1 MINHVQFP
9 NLGIELTINRVAFSV
24 FGFDIYWYGIIFA
37 FTMVAGASMAL
48 YLGKKL
54 GINDDDFLDVI
65 IFGAIFGIIGAR
77 AYYVAFAPF
86 EYETLWDMI
95 NLRDGGIG
103 VYGGL
108 IAGAISG
115 VFLCKWKKIKFFDA
129 ADCVFTGFLF
139 GQTFGRWANF
149 MNQEAFGTNTTG
161 LFGMI
166 SENTTRYLN
175 RVAPSLAQQGI
186 TVYPD
191 MPVHPTFLYESVWCL
206 IGFIIIFTYFKKRK
220 FSGEILCMSAAWYG
234 FGRFFIEGLRTDSL
248 ATNGGLRTSQLV
260 AVVTVV
266 AALAFIV
273 YNYIKINKKQEAG
286 ENGQ

>member
-9 NLGIELTINRVAFSV
+9 NLGIEVTINRVAFSV
-24 FGFDIYWYGIIFA
+24 FGFDIYWYGVIFA
-37 FTMVAGASMAL
+37 FTIIRGASVAL

-54 GINDDDFLDVI
+54 GINDDDFIDI
-65 IFGAIFGIIGAR
+65 IMLGTVFGIIGAR

-103 VYGGL
+103 IYGGL
-108 IAGAISG
+108 IAGLVSG
-115 VFLCKWKKIKFFDA
+115 WFLCKWKKINFFDA
-129 ADCVFTGFLF
+129 ADCIFTGFLF

-149 MNQEAFGTNTTG
+149 MNQEAFGTNTDG

-166 SENTTRYLN
+166 SESTTRYLA

-186 TVYPD
+186 TVDPN
-191 MPVHPTFLYESVWCL
+191 MPVHPTFLYESVWCA
-206 IGFIIIFTYFKKRK
+206 IGFIILYRHFKNRK
-220 FSGEILCMSAAWYG
+220 FRGEMLCMSGAWYG

-248 ATNGGLRTSQLV
+248 ATNGGLRTSQII
-260 AVVTVV
+260 AVVTV
-266 AALAFIV
+266 AAAVIFIV
-273 YNYIKINKKQEAG
+273 LNYMKTNKKQEAG
-286 ENGQ
+286 ENG

>member
-9 NLGIELTINRVAFSV
+9 NLGIEVTINRVAFSI
-24 FGFDIYWYGIIFA
+24 FGFDVYWYGILFA
-37 FTMVAGASMAL
+37 TAVITGAAVAIH
-48 YLGKKL
+48 LGKKL
-54 GINDDDFLDVI
+54 GISEDSFIDVI
-65 IFGAIFGIIGAR
+65 MVGAVCGIIGAR

-103 VYGGL
+103 IYGGL
-108 IAGAISG
+108 IAGLLSG
-115 VFLCKWKKIKFFDA
+115 IFACRWKKINFFDA

-149 MNQEAFGTNTTG
+149 MNQEAFGTNTDN

-166 SENTTRYLN
+166 SESTTRYLT
-175 RVAPSLAQQGI
+175 RVAPSLAEQGI
-186 TVYPD
+186 IVDPN
-191 MPVHPTFLYESVWCL
+191 MPVHPTFLYESVWCA
-206 IGFIIIFTYFKKRK
+206 IGFILLYRHFKNRK
-220 FSGEILCMSAAWYG
+220 FSGEQLCLSAAWYG

-248 ATNGGLRTSQLV
+248 ATNGGLRTSQII

-266 AALAFIV
+266 AAACIIV
-273 YNYIKINKKQEAG
+273 YNYVKISKDKKG
-286 ENGQ
+286 EQNG

>member
-9 NLGIELTINRVAFSV
+9 KLGIELTINRVAFSIA
-24 FGFDIYWYGIIFA
+24 GFDIYWYGIIFA
-37 FTMVAGASMAL
+37 FTILRGASMAL

-54 GINDDDFLDVI
+54 NINDDDFIDI
-65 IFGAIFGIIGAR
+65 IMIGAVCGIVGAR

-103 VYGGL
+103 IYGGL
-108 IAGAISG
+108 IAGLTSG
-115 VFLCKWKKIKFFDA
+115 WFLCKWKKINFLDA

-149 MNQEAFGTNTTG
+149 MNQEAFGTNTTNI
-161 LFGMI
+161 FGMI
-166 SENTTRYLN
+166 SEATTRYLT
-175 RVAPSLAQQGI
+175 RVAPYLAQQGI
-186 TVYPD
+186 TVDPN

-206 IGFIIIFTYFKKRK
+206 IGFIILFSYFRHRK
-220 FSGEILCMSAAWYG
+220 FKGEMLCMSGAWYG

-248 ATNGGLRTSQLV
+248 ATNGGLRTSQIIAVVTVLV
-260 AVVTVV
+260 AVV
-266 AALAFIV
+266 FIV
-273 YNYIKINKKQEAG
+273 YNQIKINKAEREV
-286 ENGQ
+286 ENG

>member
-9 NLGIELTINRVAFSV
+9 NLGIEVTINRVAFSV
-24 FGFDIYWYGIIFA
+24 FGFDIYWYGVIFA
-37 FTMVAGASMAL
+37 FTIIRGASVAI

-54 GINDDDFLDVI
+54 GINDDDFIDI
-65 IFGAIFGIIGAR
+65 IMLGTVFGIIGAR

-103 VYGGL
+103 IYGGL
-108 IAGAISG
+108 IAGLFSG
-115 VFLCKWKKIKFFDA
+115 WFLCKWKKINFFDA
-129 ADCVFTGFLF
+129 ADCIFTGFLF

-149 MNQEAFGTNTTG
+149 MNQEAFGTNTDG

-166 SENTTRYLN
+166 SESTTRYLA

-186 TVYPD
+186 TVDPN
-191 MPVHPTFLYESVWCL
+191 MPVHPTFLYESVWCA
-206 IGFIIIFTYFKKRK
+206 IGFVILYRHFKNRK
-220 FSGEILCMSAAWYG
+220 FRGEMLCMSGAWYG

-248 ATNGGLRTSQLV
+248 ATNGGLRTSQII
-260 AVVTVV
+260 AVVTV
-266 AALAFIV
+266 AAAVIFIV
-273 YNYIKINKKQEAG
+273 FNYMKINKKQEAG
-286 ENGQ
+286 ENG

>member
-9 NLGIELTINRVAFSV
+9 NLGIEVTINRVAFSV
-24 FGFDIYWYGIIFA
+24 FGFDIYWYGVIFA
-37 FTMVAGASMAL
+37 FTIIRGASVAL

-54 GINDDDFLDVI
+54 GINDDDFIDI
-65 IFGAIFGIIGAR
+65 IMLGTVFGIIGAR

-103 VYGGL
+103 IYGGL
-108 IAGAISG
+108 IAGLVSG
-115 VFLCKWKKIKFFDA
+115 WFLCKWKKINFFDA
-129 ADCVFTGFLF
+129 ADCIFTGFLF

-149 MNQEAFGTNTTG
+149 MNQEAFGTNTDG

-166 SENTTRYLN
+166 SESTTRYLA

-186 TVYPD
+186 TVDPN
-191 MPVHPTFLYESVWCL
+191 MPVHPTFLYESVWCA
-206 IGFIIIFTYFKKRK
+206 IGFIILYRHFKNRK
-220 FSGEILCMSAAWYG
+220 FRGEMLCMSGAWYG

-248 ATNGGLRTSQLV
+248 ATNGGLRTSQII
-260 AVVTVV
+260 AVVTV
-266 AALAFIV
+266 AAAMIFIV
-273 YNYIKINKKQEAG
+273 FNYMKINKKQEAG
-286 ENGQ
+286 ENG

>member
-9 NLGIELTINRVAFSV
+9 NLGIEVTINRVAFSV
-24 FGFDIYWYGIIFA
+24 FGFDIYWYGVIFA
-37 FTMVAGASMAL
+37 FTIIRGASVAL

-54 GINDDDFLDVI
+54 GINDDDFIDI
-65 IFGAIFGIIGAR
+65 IMLGTVFGIIGAR

-103 VYGGL
+103 IYGGL
-108 IAGAISG
+108 IAGLFSG
-115 VFLCKWKKIKFFDA
+115 WFLCKWKKINFFDA
-129 ADCVFTGFLF
+129 ADCIFTGFLF

-149 MNQEAFGTNTTG
+149 MNQEAFGTNTDG

-166 SENTTRYLN
+166 SESTTRYLA

-186 TVYPD
+186 TVDPN
-191 MPVHPTFLYESVWCL
+191 MPVHPTFLYESVWCA
-206 IGFIIIFTYFKKRK
+206 IGFIILYRHFKNRK
-220 FSGEILCMSAAWYG
+220 FRGEMLCMSGAWYG

-248 ATNGGLRTSQLV
+248 ATNGGLRTSQII
-260 AVVTVV
+260 AVVTV
-266 AALAFIV
+266 AAAVIFIV
-273 YNYIKINKKQEAG
+273 FNYMKINKKQEAG
-286 ENGQ
+286 ENG

>member
-1 MINHVQFP
+1 MINHVRFP
-9 NLGIELTINRVAFSV
+9 RLGIELTINRVAFSV

-37 FTMVAGASMAL
+37 FTVVSGASMAMW
-48 YLGKKL
+48 LGKKI
-54 GINDDDFLDVI
+54 GINDDDFLDAI
-65 IFGAIFGIIGAR
+65 IGGAICGIIGAR

-103 VYGGL
+103 IYGGL
-108 IAGAISG
+108 IAGAVSG
-115 VFLCKWKKIKFFDA
+115 WFLCKWKKIKYFDA

-149 MNQEAFGTNTTG
+149 MNQEAFGTNTTNI
-161 LFGMI
+161 FGMI
-166 SENTTRYLN
+166 SENTTHYLS
-175 RVAPSLAQQGI
+175 RVAPSLARQGI
-186 TVYPD
+186 IVDPD
-191 MPVHPTFLYESVWCL
+191 MPVHPTFLYESVWCA

-248 ATNGGLRTSQLV
+248 ATSGGLRTSQII
-260 AVVTVV
+260 AVTTVV
-266 AALAFIV
+266 ASLAFII

-286 ENGQ
+286 GNG

>member
-9 NLGIELTINRVAFSV
+9 NLGIEVTINRVAFSV

-37 FTMVAGASMAL
+37 FTIIRGASVAL

-54 GINDDDFLDVI
+54 GINDDDFIDI
-65 IFGAIFGIIGAR
+65 IMLGTVFGIIGAR

-103 VYGGL
+103 IYGGL
-108 IAGAISG
+108 IAGLVSG
-115 VFLCKWKKIKFFDA
+115 WFLCKWKKINFFDA
-129 ADCVFTGFLF
+129 ADCIFTGFLF

-149 MNQEAFGTNTTG
+149 MNQEAFGTNTDG

-166 SENTTRYLN
+166 SESTTRYLA

-186 TVYPD
+186 TVDPN
-191 MPVHPTFLYESVWCL
+191 MPVHPTFLYESVWCA
-206 IGFIIIFTYFKKRK
+206 IGFIILYRHFKNRK
-220 FSGEILCMSAAWYG
+220 FRGEMLCMSGAWYG

-248 ATNGGLRTSQLV
+248 ATNGGLRTSQII
-260 AVVTVV
+260 AVVTV
-266 AALAFIV
+266 AAAVIFIV
-273 YNYIKINKKQEAG
+273 FNYMKINKKQEAG
-286 ENGQ
+286 ENG

>member
-9 NLGIELTINRVAFSV
+9 NLGIEVTINRVAFSV
-24 FGFDIYWYGIIFA
+24 FGFDIYWYGVIFA
-37 FTMVAGASMAL
+37 FTIIRGASVAL

-54 GINDDDFLDVI
+54 GINDDDFIDI
-65 IFGAIFGIIGAR
+65 IMLGTVFGIIGAR

-103 VYGGL
+103 IYGGL
-108 IAGAISG
+108 IAGLFSG
-115 VFLCKWKKIKFFDA
+115 WFLCKWKKINFFDA
-129 ADCVFTGFLF
+129 ADCIFTGFLF

-149 MNQEAFGTNTTG
+149 MNQEAFGTNTDG

-166 SENTTRYLN
+166 SESTTRYLA

-186 TVYPD
+186 TVDPN
-191 MPVHPTFLYESVWCL
+191 MPVHPTFLYESVWCA
-206 IGFIIIFTYFKKRK
+206 IGFIILYRHFKNRK
-220 FSGEILCMSAAWYG
+220 FRGEMLCMSGAWYG

-248 ATNGGLRTSQLV
+248 ATNGGLRTSQII

-266 AALAFIV
+266 AAVIFIV
-273 YNYIKINKKQEAG
+273 LNYMKINKKQEAG
-286 ENGQ
+286 ENG

>member
-9 NLGIELTINRVAFSV
+9 NLGIAVTINRVAFSV

-37 FTMVAGASMAL
+37 FTMVSGATVAL

-54 GINDDDFLDVI
+54 GINEDDFIDAVI
-65 IFGAIFGIIGAR
+65 AGAICGIIGAR

-103 VYGGL
+103 IYGGL

-115 VFLCKWKKIKFFDA
+115 WFICKWKKIKYLDA
-129 ADCVFTGFLF
+129 ADCIFTGFLF

-149 MNQEAFGTNTTG
+149 MNQEAFGTNTDN

-166 SENTTRYLN
+166 SESTTRYLA
-175 RVAPSLAQQGI
+175 RVAPSLAEQGI
-186 TVYPD
+186 IVDPN
-191 MPVHPTFLYESVWCL
+191 MPVHPTFLYESVWCA
-206 IGFIIIFTYFKKRK
+206 IGFIILITHFRKRK
-220 FSGEILCMSAAWYG
+220 FSGEMLCMSAAWYG

-248 ATNGGLRTSQLV
+248 ATTGGLRTSQII

-266 AALAFIV
+266 ASVAFIV

-286 ENGQ
+286 ENG

>member
-9 NLGIELTINRVAFSV
+9 NLGIEVTINRVAFSV
-24 FGFDIYWYGIIFA
+24 FGFDIYWYGVIFA
-37 FTMVAGASMAL
+37 FTIIRGASVAI

-54 GINDDDFLDVI
+54 GINDDDFIDI
-65 IFGAIFGIIGAR
+65 IMLGTVFGIIGAR

-103 VYGGL
+103 IYGGL
-108 IAGAISG
+108 IAGLVSG
-115 VFLCKWKKIKFFDA
+115 WFLCKWKKINFFDA
-129 ADCVFTGFLF
+129 ADCIFTGFLF

-149 MNQEAFGTNTTG
+149 MNQEAFGTNTDG

-166 SENTTRYLN
+166 SESTTRYLA

-186 TVYPD
+186 TVDPN
-191 MPVHPTFLYESVWCL
+191 MPVHPTFLYESVWCA
-206 IGFIIIFTYFKKRK
+206 IGFIILYRHFKNRK
-220 FSGEILCMSAAWYG
+220 FRGEMLCMSGAWYG

-248 ATNGGLRTSQLV
+248 ATNGGLRTSQII
-260 AVVTVV
+260 AVVTV
-266 AALAFIV
+266 AAAMIFIV
-273 YNYIKINKKQEAG
+273 FNYMKINKKQEAG
-286 ENGQ
+286 ENG

>member
-9 NLGIELTINRVAFSV
+9 NLGIAVTINRVAFSI

-37 FTMVAGASMAL
+37 FTMVSGATVAL
-48 YLGKKL
+48 HLGKKL
-54 GINDDDFLDVI
+54 GINEDDFIDAI
-65 IFGAIFGIIGAR
+65 IVGAICGIIGAR

-103 VYGGL
+103 IYGGL
-108 IAGAISG
+108 IAGAVSG
-115 VFLCKWKKIKFFDA
+115 WFICKWKKIRYFDA
-129 ADCVFTGFLF
+129 ADCIFTGFLF

-149 MNQEAFGTNTTG
+149 MNQEAFGTNTDN

-166 SENTTRYLN
+166 SENTTRYLT
-175 RVAPSLAQQGI
+175 RVAPSLAEQGI
-186 TVYPD
+186 IVDPN
-191 MPVHPTFLYESVWCL
+191 MPVHPTFLYESVWCA
-206 IGFIIIFTYFKKRK
+206 IGFIILITHFKKRK
-220 FSGEILCMSAAWYG
+220 FSGEMLCMSAAWYG

-248 ATNGGLRTSQLV
+248 ATTGGLRTSQII

-266 AALAFIV
+266 ASVAFIV
-273 YNYIKINKKQEAG
+273 YNYIKLNKKQEAG
-286 ENGQ
+286 ENG

>member
-248 ATNGGLRTSQLV
+248 ATNGGLRTSQIV

-266 AALAFIV
+266 AALVFIV
-273 YNYIKINKKQEAG
+273 YNYIMINKKQEAG

>member
-24 FGFDIYWYGIIFA
+24 FGFDIYWYG
-37 FTMVAGASMAL
+37 
-48 YLGKKL
+48 
-54 GINDDDFLDVI
+54 I

-248 ATNGGLRTSQLV
+248 ATNGGLRTSQIV

-266 AALAFIV
+266 AALVFIV
-273 YNYIKINKKQEAG
+273 YNYIMINKKQEAG

>member
-206 IGFIIIFTYFKKRK
+206 IGFIIIFTYFRKRK

-248 ATNGGLRTSQLV
+248 ATNGGLRTSQIV

-266 AALAFIV
+266 AALVFIV
-273 YNYIKINKKQEAG
+273 YNYIMINKKQEAG